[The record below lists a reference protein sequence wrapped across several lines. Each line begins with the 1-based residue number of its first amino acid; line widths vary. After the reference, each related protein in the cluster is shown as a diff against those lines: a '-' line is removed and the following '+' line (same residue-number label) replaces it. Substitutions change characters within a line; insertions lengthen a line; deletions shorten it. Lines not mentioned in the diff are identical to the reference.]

1 MLISRHQDGQIIART
16 VGHFGIDTIAG
27 SSSRGAGAAL
37 RAMLRAL
44 KAGEYIGIT
53 PDGPR
58 GPRMRASRGIVNV
71 ARLAQTPIVPAT
83 FSASRRSLLKSWDR
97 FVLAWPF
104 AHGVFVWGEP
114 IAVPADA
121 DEATLEAA
129 RKQVEE
135 RLNEITRQAD
145 LLCRKPAVE
154 PAEVSATGAE
164 AGGALPPAP
173 LESTGGTG

>member
-1 MLISRHQDGQIIART
+1 
-16 VGHFGIDTIAG
+16 
-27 SSSRGAGAAL
+27 
-37 RAMLRAL
+37 
-44 KAGEYIGIT
+44 
-53 PDGPR
+53 
-58 GPRMRASRGIVNV
+58 
-71 ARLAQTPIVPAT
+71 
-83 FSASRRSLLKSWDR
+83 
-97 FVLAWPF
+97 
-104 AHGVFVWGEP
+104 VWGEP